1 MDSQTLLV
9 VVITAAVCALIGAG
23 IWFSVRRARSRR
35 LKRRFGPEYGR
46 VVDQLQDR
54 QLAEAEL
61 ENRKKRVEKYAI
73 VPLSARDRANYRQ
86 AWMDLQRRFVDDP
99 HQAVEEGDKL
109 ILEVM
114 EKRGYP
120 ADGFEQAA
128 TDLSVDYPT
137 VVAHYRA
144 AALIA
149 GRNRTSEAG
158 TEELRQAV
166 VHYRALFHELL
177 EVSPLTIEPVET
189 VSSRKGNEFRLPRVR
204 NIRRGGLRS

>member
-9 VVITAAVCALIGAG
+9 VVVTAVVCALIGAG
-23 IWFSVRRARSRR
+23 IWFSVSRARSRR
-35 LKRRFGPEYGR
+35 LKRRFGPEYKR

-54 QLAEAEL
+54 ELAEAEL
-61 ENRKKRVEKYAI
+61 ENRKKRVEKYVI

-114 EKRGYP
+114 AKRGYP
-120 ADGFEQAA
+120 VDGFERAA

-137 VVAHYRA
+137 LVAHYRA
-144 AALIA
+144 AAVIA
-149 GRNRTSEAG
+149 GRNRTGEAG

-177 EVSPLTIEPVET
+177 EVSPFTTESVET
-189 VSSRKGNEFRLPRVR
+189 VSSRKGNEFKMPRLK
-204 NIRRGGLRS
+204 NSRRGGLRS